1 MHCTFSFS
9 ALAVFNR
16 CSFSCPGADVKASD
30 HPRLALGSHIAAE
43 LREAIQCKLGLTGCA
58 GIATN
63 KLLAKLVS
71 GTFKPNQQTS
81 LLPENIGD
89 IMGCLNSL
97 RKVPGVIFF
106 TSNLSPCITTTYLW
120 FQYNCLGVGH
130 QTAKKL
136 QALGLA
142 TVKDLQ
148 NFPVNNLVKEFG
160 GPTAQRLKSLVL
172 GVDDSPVTPTGAP
185 QVGEELTGI

>member
-1 MHCTFSFS
+1 M
-9 ALAVFNR
+9 
-16 CSFSCPGADVKASD
+16 KATD
-30 HPRLALGSHIAAE
+30 HPRIALGSHVAAE
-43 LREAIQCKLGLTGCA
+43 LREAIHCKLGLTGCA

-81 LLPENIGD
+81 LFPENISD
-89 IMGCLNSL
+89 VMGCLSSL
-97 RKVPGVIFF
+97 QKVPGTFF
-106 TSNLSPCITTTYLW
+106 NSNPTLCIPSKYLW
-120 FQYNCLGVGH
+120 FLSNLLGVGH

-136 QALGLA
+136 QALGLF

-148 NFPVNNLVKEFG
+148 QFPVNNLVREFG
-160 GPTAQRLKSLVL
+160 GPNSQRLKSLVL

-185 QVGEELTGI
+185 QVGEEVKYISI

>member
-1 MHCTFSFS
+1 M
-9 ALAVFNR
+9 
-16 CSFSCPGADVKASD
+16 KATD

-43 LREAIQCKLGLTGCA
+43 LREAIHCKLGLTGCA

-81 LLPENIGD
+81 LLPED
-89 IMGCLNSL
+89 ISDVMGCLSSL
-97 RKVPGVIFF
+97 RKVPGTFF
-106 TSNLSPCITTTYLW
+106 NSNMKLCIPSKYLW
-120 FQYNCLGVGH
+120 FLYNLLGVGH

-136 QALGLA
+136 QALGLF

-148 NFPVNNLVKEFG
+148 HFPVNNLVKEFG

-172 GVDDSPVTPTGAP
+172 GIDNSPVTPTGAP
-185 QVGEELTGI
+185 QVSEEVTSI